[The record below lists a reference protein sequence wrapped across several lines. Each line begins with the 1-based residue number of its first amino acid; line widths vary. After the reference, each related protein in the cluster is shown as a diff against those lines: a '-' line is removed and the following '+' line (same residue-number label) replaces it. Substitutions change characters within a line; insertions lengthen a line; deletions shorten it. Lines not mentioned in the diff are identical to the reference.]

1 MCTCNKNNSKSSW
14 LQTYWRPA
22 MAVQYFII
30 CMFDFMLAPIGLSIY
45 ALLRDVPYII
55 WHPLTLEGGGLYH
68 VSLGAILG
76 VSAWTRG
83 QEKIATI
90 KEDQNEVK

>member
-1 MCTCNKNNSKSSW
+1 
-14 LQTYWRPA
+14 

-30 CMFDFMLAPIGLSIY
+30 CMFDFMVAPIVLSIY
-45 ALLRDVPYII
+45 SAIRDIPYIA

-68 VSLGAILG
+68 LSLGAILG

-83 QEKIATI
+83 NEKIELI
-90 KEDQNEVK
+90 KQPEDKDSAQ